1 MSGHSKWAGIKHKK
15 AITDAKKGAVF
26 TKMEREITVAAREG
40 GGGDPS
46 GNFRLRLAIQRA
58 RDVNMPADNI
68 DRAIKRGTG
77 EGGGVHY
84 EELRYEGYGPGGVAI
99 LVDALTDNRNRTA
112 SEIRNIFTRFG
123 GSIAEPG
130 AVGWIFK
137 RKGSIVVD
145 PAGKDAEEFALETIE
160 LGASDVQVDDGQLE
174 VETEPEDLE
183 KVRDGIEAQGGKIVS
198 AEVTMS
204 PSTTVPVEDE
214 GEATKLLRLMEALED
229 ADDAQQVYA
238 NFDIDAAQ
246 LEKLS
251 EAV

>member
-15 AITDAKKGAVF
+15 AITDAKRGAVF
-26 TKMEREITVAAREG
+26 TKMAREITVAAKE
-40 GGGDPS
+40 GGGDPN
-46 GNFRLRLAIQRA
+46 GNFRLRLAMSRA

-77 EGGGVHY
+77 EGGGAQY

-123 GSIAEPG
+123 GSIAEQG

-137 RKGSIVVD
+137 RKGAIVVD
-145 PAGKDAEEFALETIE
+145 PGGKNPEDVALDTIE
-160 LGASDVQVDDGQLE
+160 LGASDVQVEDGQLE

-183 KVRDGIEAQGGKIVS
+183 RVREGIESQGGKILS

-204 PSTTVPVEDE
+204 PTTTVPVEDD

-229 ADDAQQVYA
+229 SDDAQQVYA
-238 NFDIDAAQ
+238 NFDIAAAQ